1 MFLPL
6 AATAAAAGFCGW
18 PYTSADADPS
28 PANARFLG
36 WAATPPMGWNS
47 WDAFGTT
54 LTEAQARE
62 QADFMAAHLL
72 PHGWRILTVDIQ
84 WYEPGASGHS
94 YRADAPLTMDEWGRL
109 LPAPNR
115 FPSAAGGAGFR
126 PLADY
131 VHAKGLQL
139 GIHLMR
145 GVPRLAVARKL
156 SVKGTSVT
164 AAEIADPASVCPW
177 NPDMFGVDMAK
188 PGAQAY
194 YDSVFELIA
203 SWGVDFVKVDDISR
217 PYHEHEPEIEAIR
230 RAIDRTGRP
239 IVLSLSPGE
248 TALTAADH
256 VQRHANLWRISDDF
270 WDTWP
275 ALLSQFGRLA
285 RWSPHRG
292 PGHWPDAD
300 MLPLGVLELGRRSTR
315 FTPDEQRTL
324 MTLWSIARSPL
335 IHGGDMTKTDADTLR
350 LLTNDEVIAVD
361 QHSEGNRPLFDHD
374 GLVAW
379 TANVPGSSDRYLGL
393 FNTRD
398 RFPLDLRT
406 PAFASP
412 LVTRATPG
420 HGVEVDVDVRGRARL
435 VLVAEGS
442 EDGTGW
448 DHALWTEPRL
458 VMDDGS
464 ERRLTDER
472 WVQATAGWGEVSTER
487 SPSGGPMRVDGRPV
501 RYGIAAHARSLIEY
515 SLPSS
520 ASRFRAFAA
529 VDDGALTQPT
539 GATVR
544 FSVYALPPAAP
555 ADPAGAPISVSL
567 AELSLSGAAACAI
580 SGRTRLSLPSRA
592 SSLRSSRGTV
602 QGSTA
607 CHLQRLDRE
616 RDGANRLARAC
627 DCRGRAHPPR
637 LDAGPL
643 CTRAHPVDPTTS
655 KLTLQELIDNQAFGR
670 IFKLLADGATVGYAA
685 VALGFSL
692 EFGGR
697 SAFLDELYVR
707 PSSCGLGIGTLAL
720 RQLQE
725 ACRGLGARSLALEVG
740 LGNAGAEALYRREG
754 FSTIGRQ
761 LMTRLL

>member
-1 MFLPL
+1 MSRRLQRSSVLLSFL
-6 AATAAAAGFCGW
+6 AVTAAAADLRRGQDASAGAEPAPASAGFL
-18 PYTSADADPS
+18 S
-28 PANARFLG
+28 
-36 WAATPPMGWNS
+36 WAVTPPMGWNS

-54 LTEAQARE
+54 ITEAQVRE
-62 QADFMAAHLL
+62 QADFMAAQLL

-94 YRADAPLTMDEWGRL
+94 YRADAPLVMDEWGRL

-131 VHAKGLQL
+131 VHARGLQF

-156 SVKGTSVT
+156 PVKGTSVS
-164 AAEIADPASVCPW
+164 AADIADRASLCPW
-177 NPDMFGVDMAK
+177 NPDMYGVDLGK

-217 PYHEHEPEIEAIR
+217 PYHEHEREIEAIR

-256 VQRHANLWRISDDF
+256 VKRHANMWRISDDF

-275 ALLSQFGRLA
+275 ALLEQFGRLA

-300 MLPLGVLELGRRSTR
+300 MLPLGVLDLGRRSSR

-335 IHGGDMTKTDADTLR
+335 IHGGDMTKTDADTLG

-361 QHSEGNRPLFDHD
+361 QHSDGNRPFFDRD

-379 TANVPGSSDRYLGL
+379 TAKAPGSPDRYLAL

-398 RFPLDLRT
+398 RFPLELRT

-420 HGVEVDVDVRGRARL
+420 HGVEVDADVRGRARL
-435 VLVAEGS
+435 VLVADGG

-458 VMDDGS
+458 VMEDGT
-464 ERRLTDER
+464 ERRLTERR
-472 WVQATAGWGEVSTER
+472 WVQAIAGWGEVSTER

-501 RYGIAAHARSLIEY
+501 RYGVAAHARSLIEY
-515 SLPSS
+515 SLPPS
-520 ASRFRAFAA
+520 AFRFRAYAA
-529 VDDGALTQPT
+529 LDDGALTQPT
-539 GATVR
+539 GASVR
-544 FSVYALPPAAP
+544 FFVYALPPAAP

-567 AELSLSGAAACAI
+567 AELGLAGRCRVRDLWRHEALPSAERELVAVVPWHGAVLY
-580 SGRTRLSLPSRA
+580 RLSP
-592 SSLRSSRGTV
+592 
-602 QGSTA
+602 
-607 CHLQRLDRE
+607 E
-616 RDGANRLARAC
+616 
-627 DCRGRAHPPR
+627 
-637 LDAGPL
+637 
-643 CTRAHPVDPTTS
+643 
-655 KLTLQELIDNQAFGR
+655 
-670 IFKLLADGATVGYAA
+670 
-685 VALGFSL
+685 
-692 EFGGR
+692 
-697 SAFLDELYVR
+697 
-707 PSSCGLGIGTLAL
+707 
-720 RQLQE
+720 
-725 ACRGLGARSLALEVG
+725 
-740 LGNAGAEALYRREG
+740 
-754 FSTIGRQ
+754 
-761 LMTRLL
+761 

>member
-1 MFLPL
+1 L
-6 AATAAAAGFCGW
+6 ARRPQRTSLLLLSLAVAAAAAGFFRG
-18 PYTSADADPS
+18 PYTSADAERS
-28 PANARFLG
+28 PARADFLD
-36 WAATPPMGWNS
+36 WAVTPPMGWNS

-84 WYEPGASGHS
+84 WYEPGARGHS
-94 YRADAPLTMDEWGRL
+94 YRTDAPLAMDDWGRL

-115 FPSAAGGAGFR
+115 FPSAARGAGFR

-156 SVKGTSVT
+156 PVKGASVT
-164 AAEIADPASVCPW
+164 AAEIANPASVCPW
-177 NPDMFGVDMAK
+177 NPDMYGVDMAK

-217 PYHEHEPEIEAIR
+217 PYHEHEREIEAIR

-256 VQRHANLWRISDDF
+256 VSHHANMWRISDDF

-275 ALLSQFGRLA
+275 ALVEQFDRLA
-285 RWSPHRG
+285 RWNPHRG

-300 MLPLGVLELGRRSTR
+300 MLPLGVLGRRSTR

-335 IHGGDMTKTDADTLR
+335 VHGGDMTKTDAFTLR

-361 QHSEGNRPLFDHD
+361 QHSEGNRPLFDRD

-379 TANVPGSSDRYLGL
+379 TANVPGSLDRYLAL

-406 PAFASP
+406 PALASP

-435 VLVAEGS
+435 VLVAEGG

-458 VMDDGS
+458 VMDDGT
-464 ERRLTDER
+464 ERRLTEQP
-472 WVQATAGWGEVSTER
+472 WVQATAGWGEASTER
-487 SPSGGPMRVDGRPV
+487 SPSGGPMRVEGRPV
-501 RYGIAAHARSLIEY
+501 RYGIAAHARSLVEY
-515 SLPSS
+515 WLPPS
-520 ASRFRAFAA
+520 ASRFRAYAA
-529 VDDGALTQPT
+529 LDDGALTQAT
-539 GATVR
+539 GASVR
-544 FSVYALPPAAP
+544 FYVHALPPAEP
-555 ADPAGAPISVSL
+555 ADPAGVPIGASL
-567 AELSLSGAAACAI
+567 AELSLAGRWRVRDLWTHEPLPSVERELVAVVPWHGA
-580 SGRTRLSLPSRA
+580 RLYRLSP
-592 SSLRSSRGTV
+592 
-602 QGSTA
+602 
-607 CHLQRLDRE
+607 E
-616 RDGANRLARAC
+616 R
-627 DCRGRAHPPR
+627 
-637 LDAGPL
+637 
-643 CTRAHPVDPTTS
+643 
-655 KLTLQELIDNQAFGR
+655 
-670 IFKLLADGATVGYAA
+670 
-685 VALGFSL
+685 
-692 EFGGR
+692 
-697 SAFLDELYVR
+697 
-707 PSSCGLGIGTLAL
+707 
-720 RQLQE
+720 
-725 ACRGLGARSLALEVG
+725 
-740 LGNAGAEALYRREG
+740 
-754 FSTIGRQ
+754 
-761 LMTRLL
+761 

>member
-1 MFLPL
+1 VFLYL
-6 AATAAAAGFCGW
+6 AVTATAAGFCRG
-18 PYTSADADPS
+18 PYTNADADPS
-28 PANARFLG
+28 PANADFLG

-94 YRADAPLTMDEWGRL
+94 YRADAPVRMDEWGRL
-109 LPAPNR
+109 LPAANR

-131 VHAKGLQL
+131 VHAKGLQF

-145 GVPRLAVARKL
+145 GVPRLAVAGKL
-156 SVKGTSVT
+156 PVKGTSVT

-188 PGAQAY
+188 PGAQEY

-217 PYHEHEPEIEAIR
+217 PYHEHEREIEAIR

-256 VQRHANLWRISDDF
+256 VQRHANMWRISDDF

-361 QHSEGNRPLFDHD
+361 QHSDGNGPLFDHD

-379 TANVPGSSDRYLGL
+379 TANVPGSPDRYLAL

-435 VLVAEGS
+435 VLVAEGG

-448 DHALWTEPRL
+448 DHALWAEPRL
-458 VMDDGS
+458 VMDDGT

-501 RYGIAAHARSLIEY
+501 RYGIAAHARSLIES

-539 GATVR
+539 GATAR

-555 ADPAGAPISVSL
+555 ADPAGATISVSL
-567 AELSLSGAAACAI
+567 AELSLSGRCRVRDLWTHADLAPVESELVAVVPWHGA
-580 SGRTRLSLPSRA
+580 RLYRLSPSA
-592 SSLRSSRGTV
+592 
-602 QGSTA
+602 
-607 CHLQRLDRE
+607 
-616 RDGANRLARAC
+616 AR
-627 DCRGRAHPPR
+627 P
-637 LDAGPL
+637 
-643 CTRAHPVDPTTS
+643 
-655 KLTLQELIDNQAFGR
+655 
-670 IFKLLADGATVGYAA
+670 
-685 VALGFSL
+685 
-692 EFGGR
+692 
-697 SAFLDELYVR
+697 
-707 PSSCGLGIGTLAL
+707 
-720 RQLQE
+720 
-725 ACRGLGARSLALEVG
+725 
-740 LGNAGAEALYRREG
+740 
-754 FSTIGRQ
+754 
-761 LMTRLL
+761 

>member
-1 MFLPL
+1 MARRPQRTSLLLLSL
-6 AATAAAAGFCGW
+6 AIAAAAAGFLRG
-18 PYTSADADPS
+18 PYTSADAERS
-28 PANARFLG
+28 PARAGFLD

-84 WYEPGASGHS
+84 WYEPGARGHS
-94 YRADAPLTMDEWGRL
+94 YRTDAPLVMDDWGRL

-156 SVKGTSVT
+156 PVKGTSVT
-164 AAEIADPASVCPW
+164 AADIANPASVCPW

-217 PYHEHEPEIEAIR
+217 PYHEHEREIEAIR

-256 VQRHANLWRISDDF
+256 VSRHANMWRISDDF

-275 ALLSQFGRLA
+275 ALVEQFDRLA
-285 RWSPHRG
+285 RWNPHRG
-292 PGHWPDAD
+292 PGRWPDAD
-300 MLPLGVLELGRRSTR
+300 MLPLGVLGRRSTR
-315 FTPDEQRTL
+315 LTPDEQRTL

-335 IHGGDMTKTDADTLR
+335 VHGGDMTKTDAFTLG

-361 QHSEGNRPLFDHD
+361 QHSEGNRPLFDRD

-379 TANVPGSSDRYLGL
+379 AANVPGSPDRHLAL

-398 RFPLDLRT
+398 RFPLDLRR

-435 VLVAEGS
+435 VLVAEGG

-458 VMDDGS
+458 VMDDGT
-464 ERRLTDER
+464 ERKLTELR
-472 WVQATAGWGEVSTER
+472 WVQATAGWGEASTER
-487 SPSGGPMRVDGRPV
+487 SPSDGPMRVEGRPV
-501 RYGIAAHARSLIEY
+501 RYGIAAHARSLVEY
-515 SLPSS
+515 SLPPS
-520 ASRFRAFAA
+520 ASRFRAYAA
-529 VDDGALTQPT
+529 LDDGALTQPT

-544 FSVYALPPAAP
+544 FYVHALPEAAP
-555 ADPAGAPISVSL
+555 ADPAGAPIGVSL
-567 AELSLSGAAACAI
+567 AELSLAGRWRVRDLWTHEMLPAVERELVAVVPWHGAKLY
-580 SGRTRLSLPSRA
+580 RLSP
-592 SSLRSSRGTV
+592 
-602 QGSTA
+602 
-607 CHLQRLDRE
+607 E
-616 RDGANRLARAC
+616 R
-627 DCRGRAHPPR
+627 
-637 LDAGPL
+637 
-643 CTRAHPVDPTTS
+643 
-655 KLTLQELIDNQAFGR
+655 
-670 IFKLLADGATVGYAA
+670 
-685 VALGFSL
+685 
-692 EFGGR
+692 
-697 SAFLDELYVR
+697 
-707 PSSCGLGIGTLAL
+707 
-720 RQLQE
+720 
-725 ACRGLGARSLALEVG
+725 
-740 LGNAGAEALYRREG
+740 
-754 FSTIGRQ
+754 
-761 LMTRLL
+761 